1 MFQVYSSFLVNSKI
15 AFDNFHAMVLPES
28 KQLPLEV
35 QQYIQDLQKYI
46 LNYKMRLEPL
56 LKIQEED
63 DDKFEERHR
72 HKDFSE

>member
-1 MFQVYSSFLVNSKI
+1 
-15 AFDNFHAMVLPES
+15 MVLPES

-63 DDKFEERHR
+63 DDKFEERYR